1 MADNEPLWN
10 RPAVT
15 TIPSVLWQWF
25 VWSNFSSSVL
35 GLQSFLLLTGDSFH
49 FRDTRNKWDCTGRGK
64 DYTDGEVQLSV
75 FSINE
80 TTQENSLQ
88 GICSPVSLLCPA
100 LCHSVSLCLSVSS
113 IPSYIRGH
121 SETIAL
127 RRKGQTRYMAHHH
140 YRIIISF
147 ICSHNY
153 YSTRF
158 WVSLRFLFSK

>member
-25 VWSNFSSSVL
+25 VWSNFSSSVV
-35 GLQSFLLLTGDSFH
+35 GLQSFLLLEIVFTSGTHEISE
-49 FRDTRNKWDCTGRGK
+49 TALEGEK
-64 DYTDGEVQLSV
+64 DYTEGEVQLSV

-100 LCHSVSLCLSVSS
+100 LCVFMSLCLVYSIVYSRTLRDYCFKKERTDSVHGPSS
-113 IPSYIRGH
+113 LS
-121 SETIAL
+121 
-127 RRKGQTRYMAHHH
+127 H
-140 YRIIISF
+140 YYLFYLFPQLLFDPILGLPP
-147 ICSHNY
+147 
-153 YSTRF
+153 
-158 WVSLRFLFSK
+158 VPFL